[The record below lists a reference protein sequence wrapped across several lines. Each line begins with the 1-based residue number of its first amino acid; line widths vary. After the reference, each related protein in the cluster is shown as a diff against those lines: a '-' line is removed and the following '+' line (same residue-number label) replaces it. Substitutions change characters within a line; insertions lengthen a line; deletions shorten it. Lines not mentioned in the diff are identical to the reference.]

1 MAINSEGQ
9 QANKQHRYHLVGQAT
24 KACPS
29 ALPSYKRV
37 HWAAMLTSWIW
48 RYHIFDSSALRIL
61 MKLSIWKYLH
71 TTALVR
77 KVRRHVELT
86 GLRCR
91 PPIDK
96 WRRLLKT
103 DMCRLKRCV
112 AYRDFEGR
120 SLFSLTWYS
129 SVTATVHVEALCFIN
144 IIITV
149 VGIII
154 ITVIIGKH
162 LLTSQRCN
170 GLAVKEGSSI
180 CVLPSGG

>member
-1 MAINSEGQ
+1 
-9 QANKQHRYHLVGQAT
+9 
-24 KACPS
+24 
-29 ALPSYKRV
+29 
-37 HWAAMLTSWIW
+37 MLTSWIW
-48 RYHIFDSSALRIL
+48 RYHIFDSSAPRIL

-129 SVTATVHVEALCFIN
+129 SVTATVHVETLCFIN

-149 VGIII
+149 VGSSS
-154 ITVIIGKH
+154 
-162 LLTSQRCN
+162 SQSSLVNIYWPHNDAMDWQWKRGPQFVCCPQE
-170 GLAVKEGSSI
+170 VKG
-180 CVLPSGG
+180 